1 MAVFFNQAT
10 LTYNNTRVDSN
21 VVSGEV
27 VQVLEAQK
35 NALFAEYNASD
46 AITYVISIV
55 NSGQTAFTNL
65 TITDNLG
72 AYAFGEQ
79 TLTPLD
85 YIEDSLAFYVNG
97 ELSPAPTVVA
107 GDTLVISNVNVPAD
121 SNALI
126 IYQARVNNLAPLETG
141 STITNTATVS
151 GGGLATPIE
160 TSATVTVSNEAF
172 LTISKS
178 LSPTVVAE
186 NEPLTYTFVI
196 QNTGNTAAVATDN
209 VALSDTFDPIL
220 SNISVTLDSVSLT
233 ESIDY
238 TYNEATGEFATVQ
251 GRITVPAATYTT
263 DPVTGQTVINPGVA
277 VLKVTGTV

>member
-85 YIEDSLAFYVNG
+85 YIEGSLAFYVNG
-97 ELSPAPTVVA
+97 EISPAPTVVA

-126 IYQARVNNLAPLETG
+126 IYQARVNNLAPLATG
-141 STITNTATVS
+141 STITNTATIS

-160 TSATVTVSNEAF
+160 TSATVTVANEAF

-209 VALSDTFDPIL
+209 VALSDTFDPNL
-220 SNISVTLDSVSLT
+220 SNISVTLDGVSLT

-277 VLKVTGTV
+277 VLKVTGIV

>member
-85 YIEDSLAFYVNG
+85 YIEGSLAFYVNG

-126 IYQARVNNLAPLETG
+126 IYQVRVNNLAPLETG
-141 STITNTATVS
+141 STITNTATIS

-160 TSATVTVSNEAF
+160 TSATVTVANEAF